1 MATLLG
7 GWFIPI
13 TVTAGGTIAGW
24 INGKL
29 TDGVDFY
36 KSEHDPTPRDHT
48 VRIWAGMVE
57 DKKDSAYVNAQG
69 FMPHVVLYDERGDMI
84 GRSCG
89 KRKYIKEGN
98 FQDIKIVPKNKNN
111 VRAAYVRLFQC
122 KSVI

>member
-57 DKKDSAYVNAQG
+57 DKKDSA
-69 FMPHVVLYDERGDMI
+69 
-84 GRSCG
+84 
-89 KRKYIKEGN
+89 
-98 FQDIKIVPKNKNN
+98 
-111 VRAAYVRLFQC
+111 
-122 KSVI
+122 